1 MKWIDRIVGR
11 RRIYDDL
18 NEEIRA
24 HLDEK
29 TEALVRSGMS
39 RADARAAARRAFG
52 NVTNV
57 AEDGRATWEW
67 PTVES
72 FLMDVRYAVR
82 QLRRAPAVSSIVVV
96 TLAIG
101 IAATTTAFSWTRRV
115 LLDPLPGAGDAG
127 RIVALETTSASGS
140 WTPTSWLD
148 YVDFRK
154 YLRSFSGLAAAY
166 PMSVAIGERD
176 NAERR
181 RAELVSANF
190 FDVLG
195 VSPGLGRF
203 FPSTQDEAA
212 GAHPEAVIAYDYW
225 QARWHGD
232 AAVIGTVIQVNGF
245 PFTVI
250 GVAPPA
256 FHGSMPAERIAL
268 WVPASTLGQVL
279 PTSGWW
285 LRDRGTRS
293 FRVLARLADGVTIDG
308 ARAEV
313 VAFAKRM
320 AAANGDVS
328 KGMSGL
334 VLPLWKSHWGLQDAL
349 RAPLLLLLAAC
360 GLVLVIV
367 GVNTAVILLA
377 RATSRHR
384 EFGLRLVLGA
394 QRGRVVRQALTEVS
408 ILAASGAA
416 LGLLCTL
423 WLARSLGSLLP
434 AYSAE
439 ALLDPHV
446 DASVLLLAVLL
457 VAGVTVIA
465 GIAPALHA
473 SRESFGGAL
482 SGNDRSAVGGRR
494 ASRLRG
500 ALVMAE
506 MSLAVVSLAVAGLF
520 YDSYRHT
527 RIVPAGFDPAH
538 VAMGT
543 VSVALS
549 GYDSTRVES
558 FLRDVA
564 DRLRRAPGTE
574 AVSYTDYVPLSLA
587 AGSWENLQIEGYA
600 PEPSENMKL
609 YRAAIGPDYFKT
621 LSVPLLAGRDF
632 TMGDDSAHARV
643 MIVNEAFVRHFLH
656 DRAALGVR
664 VRGWGA
670 WFTIVGVARD
680 MKNYRVTEPPTPY
693 FYVPVRQVY
702 RPEYGYTFLVRTATP
717 VDQAVRAISRAVRAI
732 DPVVPVFNA
741 MPLAEYVAGPL
752 QSQETAAKL
761 LGLLAG
767 VASLLAAIGLYGVVS
782 YAMAQRTKEIG
793 VRMALGA
800 RTADVLRMVATQT
813 GALLGVGLLLGL
825 GGAVAVAR
833 ALASMLYAVGT
844 ADVAVLAG
852 AGAIMVVITLTAVSV
867 PARRAVRVD
876 PLVALRTD

>member
-1 MKWIDRIVGR
+1 MKWIDRIVR
-11 RRIYDDL
+11 RQRIYDDL

-24 HLDEK
+24 HLDGK
-29 TEALVRSGMS
+29 TEALVRNGMS

-57 AEDGRATWEW
+57 AEDGSATWQW

-72 FLMDVRYAVR
+72 FLMDVRYAFR

-115 LLDPLPGAGDAG
+115 LFDPLPGARDPS
-127 RIVALETTSASGS
+127 RIVALETTGASGS

-154 YLRSFSGLAAAY
+154 YLRSFGGLAAAF
-166 PMSVAIGERD
+166 PMSVALGESE
-176 NAERR
+176 NVERR

-190 FDVLG
+190 FDVLR
-195 VSPGLGRF
+195 VAPALGRF

-212 GAHPEAVIAYDYW
+212 GAHPVVVIAYDYW

-245 PFTVI
+245 PVTVI

-256 FHGSMPAERIAL
+256 FHGSMAAERISL
-268 WVPASTLGQVL
+268 WVPASTLGQIL

-285 LRDRGTRS
+285 LRDRGTRT
-293 FRVLARLADGVTIDG
+293 FRVLARLADGVTIDA

-313 VAFAKRM
+313 LALTKRM
-320 AAANGDVS
+320 AAANGEVS

-334 VLPLWKSHWGLQDAL
+334 VLPLWKSHWGLQDVL

-367 GVNTAVILLA
+367 GVNTAVLLLA
-377 RATSRHR
+377 RATSRRR

-394 QRGRVVRQALTEVS
+394 QRSRVLRQALTEVS

-416 LGLLCTL
+416 LGLLCTV
-423 WLARSLGSLLP
+423 WLTRSLSRLLP

-446 DASVLLLAVLL
+446 DASVLGLAVLL

-482 SGNDRSAVGGRR
+482 NGNDRSAVGGIRT
-494 ASRLRG
+494 SRLRG
-500 ALVMAE
+500 VLVMGE
-506 MSLAVVSLAVAGLF
+506 MSLAVVSLAIAGLF

-527 RIVPAGFDPAH
+527 RALPAGFDADH
-538 VAMGT
+538 VAMAA
-543 VSVALS
+543 VSVARS
-549 GYDSTRVES
+549 GYDSTRAEA
-558 FLRDVA
+558 FLSNVA
-564 DRLRRAPGTE
+564 DRLRRAPGTQS
-574 AVSYTDYVPLSLA
+574 VSYTDYVPLSLGS
-587 AGSWENLQIEGYA
+587 GSWENLQIEGYA

-609 YRAAIGPDYFKT
+609 YRAAIGPDYFRT
-621 LSVPLLAGRDF
+621 LSVPLVAGRDF
-632 TMGDDSAHARV
+632 TMGDDSAHARA
-643 MIVNEAFVRHFLH
+643 MIVNEAFVQHFLH

-670 WFTIVGVARD
+670 WFTIVGVSKD
-680 MKNYRVTEPPTPY
+680 MKNYRLTEPPTPY

-702 RPEYGYTFLVRTATP
+702 RPEYGYTFLVRTAMP
-717 VDQAVRAISRAVRAI
+717 VDQAARSIGDAVRAT
-732 DPVVPVFNA
+732 DPAVPVFNA
-741 MPLAEYVAGPL
+741 MPLADFVAGPL
-752 QSQETAAKL
+752 QSQQTAAKL

-767 VASLLAAIGLYGVVS
+767 VASLLAAIGLYGVIS

-800 RTADVLRMVATQT
+800 RTVDVLRMVATQT
-813 GALLGVGLLLGL
+813 GALLAVGLLLGL

-833 ALASMLYAVGT
+833 ALASMLYSVGS
-844 ADVAVLAG
+844 ADVAVFAG
-852 AGAIMVVITLTAVSV
+852 AAATMVVITLAAVSV